1 MVTNFINNIIL
12 DISKDQPYF
21 WIDDLWVTGH
31 MLELL
36 TKTKTVQ
43 MYNWFNNFL
52 SEHIQHKNDLLYG
65 KMFTPE
71 LMVAGDL
78 TSQEIKHLAEK
89 FEKCQKKNCYDS
101 IYKSEELKNFMKPP
115 LFTKSLT
122 KKTEL

>member
-1 MVTNFINNIIL
+1 M
-12 DISKDQPYF
+12 
-21 WIDDLWVTGH
+21 WVTGH

-36 TKTKTVQ
+36 TKSKTVQ
-43 MYNWFNNFL
+43 MYNWYNNFL
-52 SEHIQHKNDLLYG
+52 SEHIQHKDDILRG

-89 FEKCQKKNCYDS
+89 FEKCQKKNCYDA

-115 LFTKSLT
+115 LFTKSLAN
-122 KKTEL
+122 KTEL